1 MTRIVRCATVIAATV
16 LAAAVAGAGDPSGSG
31 TADKRASRKVRGT
44 VKSVDPAT
52 GEVSIAVPG
61 SDDEITIRM
70 PPSEL
75 SGFAR
80 GDSVDLSMD
89 LPVSRGAD
97 QGPPETK

>member
-1 MTRIVRCATVIAATV
+1 
-16 LAAAVAGAGDPSGSG
+16 
-31 TADKRASRKVRGT
+31 

-61 SDDEITIRM
+61 SDDEITIRL

-80 GDSVDLSMD
+80 GDHVDLSMD
-89 LPVSRGAD
+89 LPESRAAD
-97 QGPPETK
+97 ERPPETK

>member
-1 MTRIVRCATVIAATV
+1 MTTIRRCAIVIAAIV
-16 LAAAVAGAGDPSGSG
+16 LAAAVAGADDPRGSG
-31 TADKRASRKVRGT
+31 DTVKRAPRKVRGT

-61 SDDEITIRM
+61 SDDEITIRL

-80 GDSVDLSMD
+80 GDHVDLTMD
-89 LPVSRGAD
+89 FAESPAARERPA
-97 QGPPETK
+97 ETK